1 MIKDKQRD
9 KRVNIGIG
17 RFIGMQ
23 FVWGLF
29 AGIARIVSPVL
40 VCNVVVEPQG
50 IRGSTVRSMDRSS
63 IPRTRSLHLRAPNF
77 AVQSWYVAKL
87 YVCRTGRR

>member
-1 MIKDKQRD
+1 MKYWKLWKLETIAVLENHMIKDKQRD

-23 FVWGLF
+23 FVWGLL

-40 VCNVVVEPQG
+40 V
-50 IRGSTVRSMDRSS
+50 
-63 IPRTRSLHLRAPNF
+63 L
-77 AVQSWYVAKL
+77 
-87 YVCRTGRR
+87 